1 MAPEIIIIIFL
12 IFLNGIF
19 SMSEMAVVSARKYR
33 LEQEAEKGN
42 KGAIKA
48 LELSDNPNRF
58 LSTVQI
64 GITLIGILSGAFGGA
79 TISEEIG
86 LEIAKIPQLAPY
98 SEGIGVAIVVLVIT
112 YLSLVFGE
120 LVPKR
125 LALSNAEKIA
135 AAISGLMQ
143 AISKITTPIVALL
156 SVSTDLILRI
166 LGVRNISGDDVTEED
181 LKSILDQGTISGIF
195 EETEQDMV
203 EGIFRLG
210 DRNINA
216 FMTPRTETIF
226 LDIDAPYEEIQ
237 QKITEHLFSRFPV
250 IQDSPDNV
258 IGIVQSRD
266 LLLQRI
272 EGEKYDIQAVMEKPL
287 FIPESTSALDV
298 LQDLRTTGI
307 ELAVII
313 DEYGGVLGVVSMND
327 IIEAIVGDV
336 AEPTGVQEKDAI
348 QREDGSWLFD
358 GMIHFDEVKEHLN
371 ISELPDEEEGDYE
384 TLSGLIMSQL
394 GRIPTSGD
402 YFDWGDYRFEVV
414 DMDGRRVDKVM
425 VYSIKE
431 SP

>member
-1 MAPEIIIIIFL
+1 
-12 IFLNGIF
+12 
-19 SMSEMAVVSARKYR
+19 MSEMAIVSARKYR

-98 SEGIGVAIVVLVIT
+98 SAGIGVAIVVLIIT

-143 AISKITTPIVALL
+143 VISKITTPIVALL
-156 SVSTDLILRI
+156 SGSTDLILRI

-226 LDIDAPYEEIQ
+226 LDINAPYEEIQ
-237 QKITEHLFSRFPV
+237 KKITEHPFSRFPV
-250 IQDSPDNV
+250 IQDSQDDV
-258 IGIVQSRD
+258 IGIVKSRN

-272 EGEKYDIQAVMEKPL
+272 EGEKYDIQAVMEQPL

-298 LQDLRTTGI
+298 LQDFRSTGI
-307 ELAVII
+307 ELAVIV
-313 DEYGGVLGVVSMND
+313 DEYGGVLGVVSMDD

-336 AEPTGVQEKDAI
+336 AEPTGEQEKDAI

-358 GMIHFDEVKEHLN
+358 GKIHFDELKDYLN

-431 SP
+431 SI